1 MQTGTP
7 STIESSPNSPQTPP
21 TPAWASRDCSTRLGA
36 TASSAHSTA
45 APKAQCASTRGTQ
58 FSWETGLMSQ
68 GGATSLPPSRPSSR
82 SPHSE
87 SQHEPLRH
95 EATESEASRTDR
107 AVSGYAEQGNQ
118 RGRSRSSIGDVLN
131 PIEHQYAAAE
141 RRHASAVEALVPQRY
156 ETESA
161 SSTSSTLITQ
171 GHSQYH
177 GVEQQASRAIP
188 VVPEGSRRI
197 LSPRGPRAAS
207 ASHAHGHFNASP
219 QVASGVVGAVNPIQN
234 SNVST
239 SRTQSHQFPPMSSA
253 ASLPG
258 TPSVAAP
265 QPVRTNSQPTLGLPP
280 VAPAPF
286 APTASRRPWPAA
298 GQPPH
303 VTDAPAAFP
312 RSVSSSVV
320 SSPMGWQN
328 LVRERQ
334 SLAASEGTEVSTGRI
349 GDIEI
354 PIVWDLNTGSS
365 KQSQKRSR
373 NAEASGRHRSKRKA
387 QTSDMQKEIET
398 LKEEKAE
405 YQAQLQEL
413 TRERDFYR
421 DDRNR
426 LRDLASRTPQIAHLA
441 ASPLSPRSL
450 STHSVSQPSTNTST
464 TRDGLATEQRQQYQ
478 AYPPPREIREIR
490 QEPTPRPTGM
500 NTYSQGQPNPHVPS
514 ESGPAGIRVPDEQS
528 EHRPTLGSRSASAT
542 QLPPIGTMSG
552 LIDPPA
558 QGQSWEP
565 GHQQEQ
571 WWRSRTRPNP
581 GWATE
586 QPETTRPPS
595 R

>member
-1 MQTGTP
+1 
-7 STIESSPNSPQTPP
+7 
-21 TPAWASRDCSTRLGA
+21 
-36 TASSAHSTA
+36 
-45 APKAQCASTRGTQ
+45 
-58 FSWETGLMSQ
+58 MSQ

-82 SPHSE
+82 SPNSE
-87 SQHEPLRH
+87 SRHEPLRH
-95 EATESEASRTDR
+95 EATGSEASRTDR
-107 AVSGYAEQGNQ
+107 AVSGYTEQGNQ

-131 PIEHQYAAAE
+131 PVEHQYAAAE
-141 RRHASAVEALVPQRY
+141 RRHASAVETFVPQRY

-161 SSTSSTLITQ
+161 SSTSSTLMT
-171 GHSQYH
+171 HRNSQH
-177 GVEQQASRAIP
+177 PGVEQHASRAIP
-188 VVPEGSRRI
+188 VMPDGSRRI

-207 ASHAHGHFNASP
+207 ASHALGHFNLSP
-219 QVASGVVGAVNPIQN
+219 QVTSGVAGVVNPFPN
-234 SNVST
+234 SSAST
-239 SRTQSHQFPPMSSA
+239 LRAPSHQFPPISSA

-280 VAPAPF
+280 VVPAPLAPA
-286 APTASRRPWPAA
+286 ASRRPWPAP
-298 GQPPH
+298 GQPPQPPH
-303 VTDAPAAFP
+303 VTEAPAAFP

-320 SSPMGWQN
+320 NSPMAWQD

-334 SLAASEGTEVSTGRI
+334 NLAVSEGTEVSTGRI
-349 GDIEI
+349 GDVEI
-354 PIVWDLNTGSS
+354 QIGWDLNTGSS

-387 QTSDMQKEIET
+387 QTSDMQKEIEA

-405 YQAQLQEL
+405 YQAQIQEL

-450 STHSVSQPSTNTST
+450 STNSVSQPSTNAPT
-464 TRDGLATEQRQQYQ
+464 TRDSLATELRQQYQ
-478 AYPPPREIREIR
+478 AYPSARETREMH
-490 QEPTPRPTGM
+490 QETSAFPSGM
-500 NTYSQGQPNPHVPS
+500 NIYSQGQPPNHGNPSAPS
-514 ESGPAGIRVPDEQS
+514 ESGHPGMNLPESQP
-528 EHRPTLGSRSASAT
+528 EHRPPLGSRSASAT
-542 QLPPIGTMSG
+542 QLPPIGTMGG

-558 QGQSWEP
+558 QGQSREP
-565 GHQQEQ
+565 SHQQEQ
-571 WWRSRTRPNP
+571 WWRTRARPNP

-586 QPETTRPPS
+586 KPETTRPPS